1 MHRSLFCS
9 LIFATLL
16 LTSCLQ
22 AVPPD
27 TSLTQRF
34 EQTPDNIVLQ
44 FSTEKGEQHAYY
56 LAPKNKP
63 TAPPARL
70 VIAYPGI
77 NSLALSW
84 LDVIH
89 QGTYPD
95 TAYLLIE
102 YPGRGE
108 SEGFMRPEE
117 LYINSEKALQEL
129 AKQLK
134 VPSLTSD
141 LRLLSHSFGSG
152 AALQFATRNL
162 QIKTIV
168 LVAPYDDLKHAVK
181 QQSWFLSAIM
191 PSQIDNRE
199 LLGILLSGSSP
210 PDITIIHGG
219 QDRNLPLSMSQEL
232 QQISPDK
239 ISLMIFPEDGHTD
252 ILHLRREIIL
262 QEINRD

>member
-1 MHRSLFCS
+1 MTKQFFLLICS
-9 LIFATLL
+9 VLL
-16 LTSCLQ
+16 LTGCLQ

-27 TSLTQRF
+27 PTLHHQFTQRPENIILRF
-34 EQTPDNIVLQ
+34 DSDKGQQT
-44 FSTEKGEQHAYY
+44 AYY
-56 LAPKNKP
+56 LAPKEQP
-63 TAPPARL
+63 SSPPQRL

-84 LDVIH
+84 LDVVN

-108 SEGFMRPEE
+108 SEGFMQPEE